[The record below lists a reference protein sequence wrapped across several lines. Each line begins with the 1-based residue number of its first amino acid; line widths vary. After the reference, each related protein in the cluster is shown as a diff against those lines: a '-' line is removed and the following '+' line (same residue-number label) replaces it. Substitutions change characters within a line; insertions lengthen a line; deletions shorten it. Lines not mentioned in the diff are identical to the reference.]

1 MIRKL
6 KRAAIAFALLGLIAS
21 VLGYTFRDALARRG
35 KRYVKLAT
43 ARAAAKYG
51 SALPEVDEVRITRI
65 TDQPPA
71 VNKGTKRVWF
81 SDPTLLYVVE
91 RKSFRGDEAQ
101 EIARLWRAQRLH
113 SRYMAGCFDP
123 HHVLEF
129 RSRGST
135 VCEAVV
141 CFECG
146 NTTLPMFPIGT
157 VVSFE
162 SAGGQEA
169 PEYLQLKEL
178 VERLAGV
185 EHPPI
190 RSGR

>member
-1 MIRKL
+1 MIRRL
-6 KRAAIAFALLGLIAS
+6 KRAAICLALLLLISA
-21 VLGYTFRDALARRG
+21 VLGFTFRDPLARAA
-35 KRYVKLAT
+35 KRYFERAT
-43 ARAAAKYG
+43 ARAAVQHG
-51 SALPEVDEVRITRI
+51 SALPQIDEVRITRI
-65 TDQPPA
+65 AEEPPQ
-71 VNKGTKRVWF
+71 VDMGKKRVLF
-81 SDPTLLYVVE
+81 SDPMVLHVVG
-91 RKSFRGDEAQ
+91 RRTIKGAEAQ
-101 EIARLWRAQRLH
+101 EVARLWRAQRLH

-141 CFECG
+141 CFGCG

-178 VERLAGV
+178 IERISVDENSSSAGG
-185 EHPPI
+185 E
-190 RSGR
+190 

>member
-6 KRAAIAFALLGLIAS
+6 KRAAICVALLLLIAS
-21 VLGYTFRDALARRG
+21 VLGFTFRDALGSAA
-35 KRYVKLAT
+35 KRYFERST
-43 ARAAAKYG
+43 ARAAVKYG
-51 SALPEVDEVRITRI
+51 SGLPEIDEVRITRI
-65 TDQPPA
+65 AEEPPQ
-71 VNKGTKRVWF
+71 VDMGKKRVLF
-81 SDPTLLYVVE
+81 SDPMLLHVVG
-91 RKSFRGDEAQ
+91 RKTMAGAEAQ

-141 CFECG
+141 CFGCG
-146 NTTLPMFPIGT
+146 NTTLPMFPAGT
-157 VVSFE
+157 LVSFE
-162 SAGGQEA
+162 AASGEEA

-178 VERLAGV
+178 IER
-185 EHPPI
+185 I
-190 RSGR
+190 SGDENSSSVKGE

>member
-6 KRAAIAFALLGLIAS
+6 KRAAIVFALLALIAS
-21 VLGYTFRDALARRG
+21 VVGYIFRDTLAREG
-35 KRYVKLAT
+35 KRYVKRVT

-65 TDQPPA
+65 TEEPPA

-81 SDPTLLYVVE
+81 SDPTLLHVVD
-91 RKSFRGDEAQ
+91 RKSFKGAEAQ

-113 SRYMAGCFDP
+113 SRYMALCFNP

-146 NTTLPMFPIGT
+146 NTTLPMFPVGT
-157 VVSFE
+157 LVSFE

-178 VERLAGV
+178 IERLAGAANL
-185 EHPPI
+185 PI
-190 RSGR
+190 RSGE